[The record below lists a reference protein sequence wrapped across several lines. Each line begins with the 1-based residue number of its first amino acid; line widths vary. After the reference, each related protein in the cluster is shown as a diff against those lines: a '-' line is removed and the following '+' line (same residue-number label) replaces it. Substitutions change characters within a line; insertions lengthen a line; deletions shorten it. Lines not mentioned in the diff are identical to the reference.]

1 MREIRRI
8 QGMYNGSIQHWY
20 GYSNMVDM
28 SIIHSGNTVSENKR
42 ELFRLESFRYFLFAK
57 ISMYA
62 ILGQDERAIATLS
75 DMAQMK
81 TKER

>member
-1 MREIRRI
+1 
-8 QGMYNGSIQHWY
+8 
-20 GYSNMVDM
+20 MVDM

>member
-1 MREIRRI
+1 MREIQRI
-8 QGMYNGSIQHWY
+8 QGMYNGSIRHWY
-20 GYSNMVDM
+20 GYSSMVDM
-28 SIIHSGNTVSENKR
+28 SIIHFGNTVNENRR
-42 ELFRLESFRYFLFAK
+42 ELSCEESFRYFLFAK

-62 ILGQDERAIATLS
+62 ILGQGEGAIVTVC